1 MASGERAVR
10 RLNPGSSA
18 PVRASNAGRAALF
31 LAGLIAVCQ
40 PPLAA
45 RANDSAA
52 TLSAGG
58 LVLEKTADIA
68 IVSED
73 LRVSVERIEVD
84 YVFENLTD
92 RDIGLTIA
100 FPFPE
105 TFVDDFDGLLSES
118 RSGQLVDFTTRF
130 EDRPIEAREVIEI
143 IGLDGRSLT
152 GLFQRE
158 GFPLSP
164 TDEAYGYEAFSG
176 DDPKI
181 TAMKARMRHL
191 GLLGAADSRKWK
203 VRVSYVWP
211 ATFPAGAKVAVR
223 HSYRPLA
230 GAFPFSVRPPGAPT
244 DIEDFESW
252 FKARFC
258 PSAEQ
263 WGRLLSLAGEV
274 GTPPGREVGYVLRT
288 GGNWA
293 RPIGSFRLTLD
304 KGREDNILLSCWKRS
319 LTPASPTTLVFE
331 ARDYVPDQDL
341 AFAVVEGARD

>member
-1 MASGERAVR
+1 MKM
-10 RLNPGSSA
+10 
-18 PVRASNAGRAALF
+18 AGRALF

-40 PPLAA
+40 PPVAA
-45 RANDSAA
+45 RANDSAVA
-52 TLSAGG
+52 LTAGG
-58 LVLEKTADIA
+58 VVLEKTADIA
-68 IVSED
+68 MVSED

-84 YVFENLTD
+84 YVFENLTA
-92 RDIGLTIA
+92 RDINMTVA
-100 FPFPE
+100 FPLPE
-105 TFVDDFDGLLSES
+105 TFADDFGDLAPGSQ
-118 RSGQLVDFTTRF
+118 SGRLVDFNTSFGGRLV
-130 EDRPIEAREVIEI
+130 EAREVIEI
-143 IGLDGRSLT
+143 VGLDGRRLT

-164 TDEAYGYEAFSG
+164 VDGTYSYEAFSG

-181 TAMKARMRHL
+181 TAMKARMRRL

-203 VRVSYVWP
+203 VRISYVWP
-211 ATFPAGAKVAVR
+211 ATFPAGAKVSVT

-230 GAFPFSVRPPGAPT
+230 GAFPFSVRPPGAPAE
-244 DIEDFESW
+244 IEDFESW

-263 WGRLLSLAGEV
+263 WDRLRRLAGEV
-274 GTPPGREVGYVLRT
+274 GAPSGREVGYVLRT

-293 RPIGSFRLTLD
+293 RPIGSFRLTID
-304 KGREDNILLSCWKRS
+304 KGRADNVLLSCWKRP

-341 AFAVVEGARD
+341 AFAVVEGVRD